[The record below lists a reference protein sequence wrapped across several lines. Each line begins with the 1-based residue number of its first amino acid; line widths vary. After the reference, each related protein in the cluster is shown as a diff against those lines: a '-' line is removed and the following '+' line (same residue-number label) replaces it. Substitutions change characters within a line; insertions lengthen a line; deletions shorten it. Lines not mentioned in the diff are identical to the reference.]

1 MAYIKKH
8 LFTIIMLL
16 LLLAAGITCA
26 YALSNYQGGI
36 ASSHNNGETR
46 TVQQGERT
54 RPSGTP
60 GQPAIDNGQAST
72 DMGQAPGGQPQNADS
87 AQRQRNRQPDVAN
100 QPGGQP
106 TAPDVGQTT
115 APYGGRGFGGMG
127 SVDSK
132 YAPYLLAYAAAF
144 LAACI
149 AAYFLLLRKKLK
161 IDPAREKILLLSL
174 LGIGLLLRIAA
185 ATLVTGHNDINLFKG
200 WATYAATNLLQ
211 FYDGARS
218 SDYPP
223 LYIYVLYLAGKIAAI
238 PALSSYYTVLLKL
251 PSIITDIATSYLI
264 YRMVKKHHTLET
276 SVLLSSFY
284 IFNPAVFIN
293 STFWGQADSFFTLI
307 VVAAVS
313 LLSEKRP
320 VPAAVLFAAA
330 VMMKPQGLIF
340 LPVLFFEL
348 FRLKSLKTFVQAAA
362 AALVTVAVITLPFST
377 SKGPLWIYNLFAK
390 TTAEYPFA
398 SVNAFNIYSLFKQNY
413 VQDTTALLG
422 LSYHTWGMIF
432 IVAVTLLSW
441 FLYSRGRSERFAP
454 AAALLLITGVF
465 NLSTRMHER
474 YLFPAVALSI
484 LAFIYLKDKRLL
496 LLSAG
501 FSATVYLNTHFVLF
515 KAVGMNAF
523 PYSPALVITSIMNV
537 LLFVCL
543 GKVLFDIAVRK
554 KSKPFDVVVKENK

>member
-26 YALSNYQGGI
+26 YTLSNYQGSI
-36 ASSHNNGETR
+36 ASSQNIGETR
-46 TVQQGERT
+46 TTQQGERI
-54 RPSGTP
+54 RPAGTP
-60 GQPAIDNGQAST
+60 GQAAIDNGQAST
-72 DMGQAPGGQPQNADS
+72 DMGQTPGGQPQNADP
-87 AQRQRNRQPDVAN
+87 AQRQRNRQPDTAN

-106 TAPDVGQTT
+106 TAPDADQNTD
-115 APYGGRGFGGMG
+115 PSGGRGFGGLG

-144 LAACI
+144 LAVCI

-161 IDPAREKILLLSL
+161 VDPTREKILLLSL
-174 LGIGLLLRIAA
+174 LCIGLLLRIAA

-200 WATYAATNLLQ
+200 WATSAAGNLLQ

-238 PALSSYYTVLLKL
+238 PAVSTYYTLLLKL
-251 PSIITDIATSYLI
+251 PSIAADIATSYLL
-264 YRMVKKHHTLET
+264 YRLARKYLPLET

-307 VVAAVS
+307 IVGAVS
-313 LLSEKRP
+313 LLAEKRP

-330 VMMKPQGLIF
+330 VMTKPQGLIF

-348 FRLKSLKTFVQAAA
+348 VRLKSLKTFVQAAA
-362 AALVTVAVITLPFST
+362 AALVTAAVITLPFSI
-377 SKGPLWIYNLFAK
+377 SKGPLWIYSLFAK

-413 VQDTTALLG
+413 VQDTTALIG

-432 IVAVTLLSW
+432 IVAITMLAW
-441 FLYSRGRSERFAP
+441 FLYSRCKSEIFAP

-474 YLFPAVALSI
+474 YLFPAVALSV
-484 LAFIYLKDKRLL
+484 LAFIYLKDRRLL

-515 KAVGMNAF
+515 KAGGMNAF
-523 PYSPALVITSIMNV
+523 PYSPVLIITSILNV
-537 LLFVCL
+537 LLFIYL

-554 KSKPFDVVVKENK
+554 KEQAF